1 MVVKKEDLQGA
12 IDSIGN
18 RVDEIC
24 EFLQELESGK
34 PVDAEALA
42 EAQHD
47 CRNVTQSM
55 GSLKRVFNR
64 LETQKG

>member
-1 MVVKKEDLQGA
+1 MSVTTKDLDGA
-12 IDSIGN
+12 IDSIGD
-18 RVDEIC
+18 RVSEIC
-24 EFLQELESGK
+24 EFLADLENGQ

-55 GSLKRVFNR
+55 SSLKRVVNR
-64 LETQKG
+64 IDAGKS